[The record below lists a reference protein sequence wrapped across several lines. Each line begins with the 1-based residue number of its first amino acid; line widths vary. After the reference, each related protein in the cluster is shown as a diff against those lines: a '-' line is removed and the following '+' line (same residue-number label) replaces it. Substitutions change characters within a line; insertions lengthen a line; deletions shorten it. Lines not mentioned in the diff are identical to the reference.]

1 MKKVKPNGVLREEL
15 SLFAGP
21 IKRIW
26 LLAFFGGMSTVVPM
40 VYMMEVYAR
49 VVPTRSHETLLWL
62 TLAVLAIYVLLEVI
76 SDYCTK
82 TLRHASLEFDKR
94 LRRRVVGEIFSAK
107 ISKPRLVSTLP
118 VGDLQKIRDFTYSPA
133 ALAMIEAPVSLVYL
147 SLIFQI
153 NVWLGAFSLFGA
165 LLQLIIVGVTERLVR
180 PPMDAANTAGGEAQF
195 FSNAALMNAQVVGAM
210 GMYENIEARWLK
222 FQRTFLRRQAEA
234 SDWAGLL
241 SNAAKVNMM
250 LQGSLGL
257 GLSFW
262 LMTEGGI
269 AHGGLALL
277 GGVIGGKVLQPLLV
291 VVSSWRNVAEARESY
306 ERLGALLE
314 VSSPPSQALTLP
326 APAGEVVVENITL
339 TAPGSNFKILN
350 GINFGL
356 PAGKVLAIIGPS
368 GSGKSSLVKVMLGL
382 WQPDVGSVR
391 LDGADIH
398 QWDKEELG
406 PYLGYVGQDVDLF
419 EGSVA
424 DNVSRFGEVDMPAVE
439 EAAKLVGID
448 GLINSLPDGYETVI
462 GPYGAN
468 LSGGQRQR
476 LALARAFYRKPK
488 FIVLDEPNS
497 SLDQEGDE
505 ALARAIMELK
515 GAGSTVVIVT
525 HRLSVLDV
533 CDRILL
539 IKSGAQQIYGGKDQ
553 VLEHLRQGRPA

>member
-1 MKKVKPNGVLREEL
+1 MKKVKPNSVLREEL
-15 SLFAGP
+15 AHFAGP

-118 VGDLQKIRDFTYSPA
+118 VGDLQRIRDFTYSPA

-147 SLIFQI
+147 FLIFQI
-153 NVWLGAFSLFGA
+153 NFWLGAFSLFGA

-210 GMYENIEARWLK
+210 GMYGNIEARWLK
-222 FQRTFLRRQAEA
+222 FQRIFLRRQAEA

-314 VSSPPSQALTLP
+314 VSSSPAQALPLPPPS
-326 APAGEVVVENITL
+326 GELVVENITL

-382 WQPDVGSVR
+382 WQPDVGTVR

-424 DNVSRFGEVDMPAVE
+424 DNISRFGEVDMPAVE

-462 GPYGAN
+462 GPFGAN

>member
-15 SLFAGP
+15 SHFAGP

-147 SLIFQI
+147 FLIFQI
-153 NVWLGAFSLFGA
+153 NFWLGAFSLFGA

-210 GMYENIEARWLK
+210 GMYGNIEARWLK
-222 FQRTFLRRQAEA
+222 FQRMFLRRQAEA

-250 LQGSLGL
+250 LQGSIGL

-314 VSSPPSQALTLP
+314 VSSSPTQALPLPPPS
-326 APAGEVVVENITL
+326 GELVVENITL

-382 WQPDVGSVR
+382 WQPDVGTVR

-424 DNVSRFGEVDMPAVE
+424 DNISRFGEVDMPAVE

-448 GLINSLPDGYETVI
+448 GLINSLPDGCETVI

-553 VLEHLRQGRPA
+553 VLEHMRQGRPA

>member
-15 SLFAGP
+15 SHFAGP

-118 VGDLQKIRDFTYSPA
+118 VGDLQRIRDFTYSPA

-147 SLIFQI
+147 FLIFQI
-153 NVWLGAFSLFGA
+153 NFWLGAFSLFGA

-210 GMYENIEARWLK
+210 GMYANIETRWLK
-222 FQRTFLRRQAEA
+222 FQRMFLRRQAEA

-277 GGVIGGKVLQPLLV
+277 GGMIGGKVLQPLLV

-306 ERLGALLE
+306 ERLAVLLE
-314 VSSPPSQALTLP
+314 VSSSPTQALPLPPPS
-326 APAGEVVVENITL
+326 GELVVENITL

-382 WQPDVGSVR
+382 WQPDVGTVR

-424 DNVSRFGEVDMPAVE
+424 DNISRFGEVDMPAVE